1 MPFFNSLYL
10 YYTSIIIYYMLF
22 WIFSQ
27 IFAAQCMS
35 FPNAIGQHPNIL
47 IIANER
53 YMDTFDAG
61 RRTVGQLIF
70 RQLRGRSKYF
80 IEHRSDR

>member
-1 MPFFNSLYL
+1 
-10 YYTSIIIYYMLF
+10 MLF
-22 WIFSQ
+22 WIFGQ

-35 FPNAIGQHPNIL
+35 FPDTIGQHPNML

-61 RRTVGQLIF
+61 GRTVGQLIF
-70 RQLRGRSKYF
+70 RQLRGRSIYF
-80 IEHRSDR
+80 MEHGSDR